1 MTGNKAIRL
10 RATLV
15 HIGLV
20 VFAIAIAV
28 RMFTIQLGEAEKWHA
43 MERTVATAVRTVA
56 PDRGHI
62 YSDDGRLLATS
73 VPEYEIHMDM
83 RAEGLTD
90 ELFNGGID
98 SLAMGLSA
106 LFGDRTPAEYAN
118 TLRDARA
125 HRERYHLVKRKVDH
139 EQMLALRALPIFR
152 EGRLKSGLIAE
163 KKYERRQ
170 WFGRLARRTI
180 GDVPSDSGNYGLE
193 RGFEQYLHGTAGNRL
208 ERRLVGGAWMPV
220 DDGEGQ
226 DPVAGSDIHTTI
238 DINLQDVADA
248 ALEQQLRINGAHHG
262 CVVVMEVATGHVKAI
277 SNLTLTKDSTYAE
290 TENYAVGH
298 ATEPGSTFKTASL
311 MVGMEDG
318 LIKPT
323 DMWDTH
329 CGDVVYNGK
338 HLPDSHGK
346 CGTISVARALKV
358 SSNTVTSQAIV
369 KAYQKQPQKFIDGL
383 KRMGLGAPLGVR
395 VPGEA
400 MPILYGP
407 GDKKMWS
414 GISLPW
420 NSVGYGLTI
429 TPLQTLAFYN
439 AIANNGRMMQ
449 PQFVTSITRNGKEA
463 EHFGPLVLRER
474 IASDAVLRDI
484 RAMLVSVVDTGG
496 TATNLRS
503 AHFSIAGKTG
513 TAQIASGNAGYK
525 VNGKSYQASFVGYFP
540 AEAPRYS
547 CIVVVSSPTQK
558 GYYGNAVAGP
568 VFKAVAEKLYGNRT
582 DLQDARQLALLDS
595 LRGERAARTPVTFAG
610 SAHDLVTAAHAL
622 NIPVSIT
629 GPGDWVGTRAADS
642 VVILS
647 PRAIPEEGQGLVPN
661 VVGMG
666 LKDALYLL
674 ENRGLHVRI
683 SGTGMVRRQSI
694 MPGSRLVEGASIT
707 IELA

>member
-1 MTGNKAIRL
+1 MNRDKVIRL
-10 RATLV
+10 RATL
-15 HIGLV
+15 IYGCLIL
-20 VFAIAIAV
+20 FAIAIVV
-28 RMFTIQLGEAEKWHA
+28 RMFSIQLVEGEKWRA
-43 MERTVATAVRTVA
+43 MESTVATAVRTVQ

-73 VPEYEIHMDM
+73 VPEYDVRMDM
-83 RAEGLTD
+83 RAEGLTNA
-90 ELFNGGID
+90 LFEAGID
-98 SLAMGLSA
+98 SLAMGLSS
-106 LFGDRTPAEYAN
+106 LFGDRPPAAYA
-118 TLRDARA
+118 TALRNARA
-125 HRERYHLVKRKVDH
+125 QGERYFLVKRKVDH
-139 EQMLALRALPIFR
+139 EQMIALRALPIFR
-152 EGRLKSGLIAE
+152 EGRLKSGLIVQ
-163 KKYERRQ
+163 KKYERKQ

-180 GDVPSDSGNYGLE
+180 GDVPTDSGNYGLE

-208 ERRLVGGAWMPV
+208 ERRLVGGAWIPV
-220 DDGEGQ
+220 DDNDGQ
-226 DPVAGSDIHTTI
+226 DPVAGLDIHTTI

-248 ALEQQLRINGAHHG
+248 ALEQQLRTNGAHHG
-262 CVVVMEVATGHVKAI
+262 CVVVMEVATGRVKAI
-277 SNLTLTKDSTYAE
+277 SNLSLVRDSTYAE
-290 TENYAVGH
+290 IENYAVGH

-318 LIKPT
+318 LIRPT
-323 DMWDTH
+323 DLWDTH
-329 CGDVVYNGK
+329 CGDVVFNGK

-346 CGTISVARALKV
+346 CGTITIAQALKV

-383 KRMGLGAPLGVR
+383 HRMGLGAPLGVR
-395 VPGEA
+395 IPGEA

-449 PQFVTSITRNGKEA
+449 PQFVTSISRKGKEV
-463 EHFGPLVLRER
+463 ERFEPLVIRER

-484 RAMLVSVVDTGG
+484 RAMLASVVDTGG
-496 TATNLRS
+496 TAVNLRN
-503 AHFSIAGKTG
+503 AHFNIAGKTG

-582 DLQDARQLALLDS
+582 DLQDRTQLAQLDS
-595 LRGERAARTPVTFAG
+595 LRPEHRTQMPISYAG
-610 SAHDLVTAAHAL
+610 NAHDLLTAAHAL
-622 NIPVSIT
+622 NIPVSVS
-629 GPGDWVGTRAADS
+629 GPGDWVGTRATDS
-642 VVILS
+642 AVVLS
-647 PRAIPEEGQGLVPN
+647 PRAMPDDGLDMVPN

-666 LKDALYLL
+666 LKDALFIL

-683 SGTGMVRRQSI
+683 VGNGMVRRQSLR
-694 MPGSRLVEGASIT
+694 PGSRFNNGSAIIL
-707 IELA
+707 ELA